1 MIKLVF
7 SFNICIKFI
16 FQHVLIV
23 LKSIHPFFFL
33 FFFFQ
38 NRSIQFHR
46 RSLRPLSSPS
56 KRSHGGRKKMSR
68 ARWLSVERT
77 RDHFDQSRAENVKI
91 YSRWKLSRDDITD
104 INRINSA
111 QICERYVCEM
121 IFCTNRSPVIY
132 IRRNIFVSAVYSMLR
147 SPVKGGILKTPDA
160 CKRPRKNIYFHCVS
174 R

>member
-1 MIKLVF
+1 MIKLAF

-16 FQHVLIV
+16 FQHRRF

-33 FFFFQ
+33 FFFFKIVRF
-38 NRSIQFHR
+38 NSIVD
-46 RSLRPLSSPS
+46 LSAHYHPP
-56 KRSHGGRKKMSR
+56 RNVLTAGGKKCRERDGYPWNER
-68 ARWLSVERT
+68 ATISI
-77 RDHFDQSRAENVKI
+77 RAERKNVKI